1 MISLP
6 RWIVGFLCAVSTCA
20 ALAQSYPSRPVRVIV
35 TFPPGAGS
43 DIATRLVTAKLSETF
58 ARPFVIDNRA
68 GAAGNIGVDIAA
80 HAAADGYTL
89 LAVTAAAAI
98 SQSAYARKPFDL
110 VRDFAPVALIASAPF
125 VLAVHPSIPAKSLKE
140 LVDLAKS
147 KPGQYSYA
155 TPGTGSSPHMAGELL
170 KQELGIDLLH
180 VPYKGTVPAVAD
192 VIAGNV
198 SMTLANTLV
207 VLPQLKAGRLRGI
220 AITSA
225 RRSANAPE
233 LPTIAE
239 SGVRGFESGTW
250 YAMLAPAG
258 TPRDIVTRL
267 NREVTRIVQL
277 ADIRDKLAA
286 QGAEPLTGT
295 PEQTGEFVR
304 SEIARWGKV
313 VKAAGIRLD

>member
-1 MISLP
+1 MNP
-6 RWIVGFLCAVSTCA
+6 RRYAAVMLCVLFNCA
-20 ALAQSYPSRPVRVIV
+20 AGAQSYPTRPVRVIV

-58 ARPFVIDNRA
+58 GRPFVIDNRA
-68 GAAGNIGVDIAA
+68 GAAGNIGVDMAA
-80 HAAADGYTL
+80 HAPPDGYTL
-89 LAVTAAAAI
+89 LAVTASAAI
-98 SQSAYARKPFDL
+98 SQSAYARAPFDL
-110 VRDFAPVALIASAPF
+110 NRDFAPVALLASAPF
-125 VLAVHPSIPAKSLKE
+125 ILAVHPSVPAKSLKE
-140 LVDLAKS
+140 LIDLAKA
-147 KPGQYSYA
+147 KPGQYSYS

-170 KQELGIDLLH
+170 KQELGIDILH

-207 VLPQLKAGRLRGI
+207 VLPQLKAARLRGI

-225 RRSANAPE
+225 QRSAMAPD
-233 LPTIAE
+233 LPTVAE
-239 SGVRGFESGTW
+239 SGVRGFTSGTW
-250 YAMLAPAG
+250 YGVLAPAG
-258 TPRDIVTRL
+258 TPKDIIARL
-267 NREVTRIVQL
+267 NREVVRIVQL
-277 ADIRDKLAA
+277 PDIREKFAA

-304 SEIARWGKV
+304 SEIARWAKV